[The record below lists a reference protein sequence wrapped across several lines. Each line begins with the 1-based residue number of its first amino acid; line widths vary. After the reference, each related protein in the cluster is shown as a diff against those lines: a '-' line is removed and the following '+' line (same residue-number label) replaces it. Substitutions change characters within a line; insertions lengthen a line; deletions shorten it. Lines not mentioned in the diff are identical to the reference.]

1 MNKTE
6 FINAVAEKS
15 GLSKVDAKKAVEAF
29 VETVSSELKEGGK
42 VALLGFGSFSV
53 AEKSAR
59 KGVNPKT
66 KQPIEI
72 PARKSVKFKA
82 GAELTEIIKKISLT
96 LSISKKA
103 LRNRNA
109 FLLIACRLL
118 YQIIFISFLPTP
130 ILWFLQNKP
139 VPLQVK

>member
-53 AEKSAR
+53 SERSAR
-59 KGVNPKT
+59 SGRNPQTGKT
-66 KQPIEI
+66 IQIAAK
-72 PARKSVKFKA
+72 KVVKFRA
-82 GAELTEIIKKISLT
+82 GAELEGQL
-96 LSISKKA
+96 
-103 LRNRNA
+103 
-109 FLLIACRLL
+109 
-118 YQIIFISFLPTP
+118 
-130 ILWFLQNKP
+130 
-139 VPLQVK
+139 

>member
-29 VETVSSELKEGGK
+29 VETVSSE
-42 VALLGFGSFSV
+42 SFSV

-82 GAELTEIIKKISLT
+82 GAELTEIIK
-96 LSISKKA
+96 
-103 LRNRNA
+103 
-109 FLLIACRLL
+109 
-118 YQIIFISFLPTP
+118 
-130 ILWFLQNKP
+130 
-139 VPLQVK
+139 

>member
-29 VETVSSELKEGGK
+29 AETVSSELKEGGK

-82 GAELTEIIKKISLT
+82 GAELTEIIK
-96 LSISKKA
+96 
-103 LRNRNA
+103 
-109 FLLIACRLL
+109 
-118 YQIIFISFLPTP
+118 
-130 ILWFLQNKP
+130 
-139 VPLQVK
+139 

>member
-1 MNKTE
+1 MNKTD
-6 FINAVAEKS
+6 FISAVAEKS

-53 AEKSAR
+53 AEKAAR

-82 GAELTEIIKKISLT
+82 GAELTEIIK
-96 LSISKKA
+96 
-103 LRNRNA
+103 
-109 FLLIACRLL
+109 
-118 YQIIFISFLPTP
+118 
-130 ILWFLQNKP
+130 
-139 VPLQVK
+139 

>member
-29 VETVSSELKEGGK
+29 VETVSSELKEGGR

-82 GAELTEIIKKISLT
+82 GAELTEIIK
-96 LSISKKA
+96 
-103 LRNRNA
+103 
-109 FLLIACRLL
+109 
-118 YQIIFISFLPTP
+118 
-130 ILWFLQNKP
+130 
-139 VPLQVK
+139 

>member
-42 VALLGFGSFSV
+42 VALLRFGSFSV

-82 GAELTEIIKKISLT
+82 GAELTEIIK
-96 LSISKKA
+96 
-103 LRNRNA
+103 
-109 FLLIACRLL
+109 
-118 YQIIFISFLPTP
+118 
-130 ILWFLQNKP
+130 
-139 VPLQVK
+139 

>member
-29 VETVSSELKEGGK
+29 VETVSSELKEGGQ

-82 GAELTEIIKKISLT
+82 GAELTEIIK
-96 LSISKKA
+96 
-103 LRNRNA
+103 
-109 FLLIACRLL
+109 
-118 YQIIFISFLPTP
+118 
-130 ILWFLQNKP
+130 
-139 VPLQVK
+139 

>member
-72 PARKSVKFKA
+72 PAGKSVKFKA
-82 GAELTEIIKKISLT
+82 GAELTEIIK
-96 LSISKKA
+96 
-103 LRNRNA
+103 
-109 FLLIACRLL
+109 
-118 YQIIFISFLPTP
+118 
-130 ILWFLQNKP
+130 
-139 VPLQVK
+139 

>member
-82 GAELTEIIKKISLT
+82 GAEFTEIIK
-96 LSISKKA
+96 
-103 LRNRNA
+103 
-109 FLLIACRLL
+109 
-118 YQIIFISFLPTP
+118 
-130 ILWFLQNKP
+130 
-139 VPLQVK
+139 

>member
-15 GLSKVDAKKAVEAF
+15 GLSKVDALKAVEAF
-29 VETVSSELKEGGK
+29 VETVASELKEGVI

-82 GAELTEIIKKISLT
+82 GAELTEIIK
-96 LSISKKA
+96 
-103 LRNRNA
+103 
-109 FLLIACRLL
+109 
-118 YQIIFISFLPTP
+118 
-130 ILWFLQNKP
+130 
-139 VPLQVK
+139 

>member
-59 KGVNPKT
+59 KGVNPKS

-82 GAELTEIIKKISLT
+82 GAELTEIIK
-96 LSISKKA
+96 
-103 LRNRNA
+103 
-109 FLLIACRLL
+109 
-118 YQIIFISFLPTP
+118 
-130 ILWFLQNKP
+130 
-139 VPLQVK
+139 

>member
-15 GLSKVDAKKAVEAF
+15 GLRKVDAKKAVEAF

-82 GAELTEIIKKISLT
+82 GAELTEIIK
-96 LSISKKA
+96 
-103 LRNRNA
+103 
-109 FLLIACRLL
+109 
-118 YQIIFISFLPTP
+118 
-130 ILWFLQNKP
+130 
-139 VPLQVK
+139 

>member
-29 VETVSSELKEGGK
+29 VETASSELKEGGK

-82 GAELTEIIKKISLT
+82 GAELTEIIK
-96 LSISKKA
+96 
-103 LRNRNA
+103 
-109 FLLIACRLL
+109 
-118 YQIIFISFLPTP
+118 
-130 ILWFLQNKP
+130 
-139 VPLQVK
+139 

>member
-15 GLSKVDAKKAVEAF
+15 GLSKVDAKKAVESF
-29 VETVSSELKEGGK
+29 VEKVSSELKEGGK

-82 GAELTEIIKKISLT
+82 GAELTEIIK
-96 LSISKKA
+96 
-103 LRNRNA
+103 
-109 FLLIACRLL
+109 
-118 YQIIFISFLPTP
+118 
-130 ILWFLQNKP
+130 
-139 VPLQVK
+139 

>member
-82 GAELTEIIKKISLT
+82 GAELKEIIK
-96 LSISKKA
+96 
-103 LRNRNA
+103 
-109 FLLIACRLL
+109 
-118 YQIIFISFLPTP
+118 
-130 ILWFLQNKP
+130 
-139 VPLQVK
+139 